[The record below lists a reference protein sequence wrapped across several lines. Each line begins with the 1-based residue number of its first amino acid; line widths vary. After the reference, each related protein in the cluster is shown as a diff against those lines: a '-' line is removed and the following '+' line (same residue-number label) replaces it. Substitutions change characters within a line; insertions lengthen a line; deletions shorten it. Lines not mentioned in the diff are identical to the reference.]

1 MIFRQAE
8 RLSHMLGHLTTVA
21 CQHHRLRHAQ
31 LFQLADSLTTVFLY
45 FVVDDDVTSILTV
58 NSHMDNRAYVV
69 AVAPLGAHGLH
80 HLRIA
85 HCHQFVAHT
94 GTDAVT
100 GYLLYLAY
108 LAAVR
113 RLVGEGIAQGSAD
126 GVRREVLHVSSEVQ
140 QLRIES

>member
-1 MIFRQAE
+1 MLRQTK

-31 LFQLADSLTTVFLY
+31 LFQLADSLTAVVFD
-45 FVVDDDVTSILTV
+45 FIVDDDVTSILTV
-58 NSHMDNRAYVV
+58 NSHMDNRAYVA
-69 AVAPLGAHGLH
+69 AVAPLGTHGLH

-100 GYLLYLAY
+100 GNLLYLAY

-113 RLVGEGIAQGSAD
+113 RLVGEGVA
-126 GVRREVLHVSSEVQ
+126 
-140 QLRIES
+140 